1 MGADNKS
8 NKGEK
13 ADLFLLGR
21 EDDTLVLLLEPLLG
35 IVLLDLVVESD
46 AGLGSSALGDAL
58 SGAVED
64 DVEVHTVDTDGGIV
78 LKTKIDV
85 LVNTEAKVSG
95 GAEVVVKQLELL
107 DTETLLD
114 ELEGLGTTD
123 GGVDGDLLVTA
134 DTELSDGVA
143 SFFGFV
149 QRDEGKEL
157 ISLMFLEFDRRRKL
171 REKQKEEEKVCG
183 RERRKKK
190 TRGKV
195 FDVL

>member
-1 MGADNKS
+1 MMMGRGKSFCCCKKEKNKRQLERCFVGLKDVAERKEEDGGRRGHAYKS

-35 IVLLDLVVESD
+35 VVLLDLVVESN

-95 GAEVVVKQLELL
+95 GAKLL
-107 DTETLLD
+107 
-114 ELEGLGTTD
+114 
-123 GGVDGDLLVTA
+123 
-134 DTELSDGVA
+134 SN
-143 SFFGFV
+143 SSN
-149 QRDEGKEL
+149 
-157 ISLMFLEFDRRRKL
+157 SLTRRPFSMSSRA
-171 REKQKEEEKVCG
+171 
-183 RERRKKK
+183 
-190 TRGKV
+190 
-195 FDVL
+195 

>member
-1 MGADNKS
+1 MVVCLLRRTWREEGREGFTHTHRDRDKS
-8 NKGEK
+8 NKREK
-13 ADLFLLGR
+13 ADLFLLGG

-95 GAEVVVKQLELL
+95 GAEVVVKQLKLL
-107 DTETLLD
+107 DAETLLD

-143 SFFGFV
+143 SFFSFSFSFSV
-149 QRDEGKEL
+149 QL
-157 ISLMFLEFDRRRKL
+157 LEFVL
-171 REKQKEEEKVCG
+171 CG
-183 RERRKKK
+183 AKGTDTQR
-190 TRGKV
+190 RGKTS
-195 FDVL
+195 